1 MITDPV
7 DAVRARFL
15 EGLRMQ
21 RTHDDADAW
30 RAYCPE
36 APTPKQAEFLA
47 CAEFE
52 ALFGG
57 AAGPGKSSG
66 ILMAALLPIATPR
79 YAGLLLRRTYADLS
93 LPGAIMDRA
102 GDWWGGTDARWNDT
116 TKTWTFPSSASVT
129 FGYLQTE
136 RDKYR
141 YQGSELQ
148 FIGFDE
154 LTQFTETMYRY
165 LLSRARRAKGVSV
178 PPRIR
183 STSNP
188 GGIGHAWVRA
198 RFVDPVTRGARVFVP
213 AKLEDN
219 PHLDTSEYERSL
231 AELDPVTRQQLRS
244 GDWDVR
250 PAGGLFDRAS
260 FIVLDEPPDPS
271 AIIARVTRWD
281 FAATEAPDD
290 ADIDATAGAE
300 MCLTRDGLFVITDME
315 HGHWAPA
322 AVEKRVRA
330 RAHANG
336 PGVPVVIPQDPGQ
349 AGKAQVAHYQTN
361 VLPGYPVE
369 GVVETGSKLVRARP
383 FSAAVSNGKVAVVR
397 APWNLALYDE
407 LEAFSGADGGRD
419 DRVDAVAGAYQYLA
433 LAVPPVSAPIYPGVQ
448 LVGGTGGN
456 IMGGG

>member
-7 DAVRARFL
+7 AAVRARFL
-15 EGLRMQ
+15 EGLRYQ

-36 APTPKQAEFLA
+36 TPTTKQAEFLA
-47 CAEFE
+47 CGAFE

-102 GDWWGGTDARWNDT
+102 GDWWGGTDAKWNDK
-116 TKTWTFPSSASVT
+116 TKTWAFPSSASIT

-154 LTQFTETMYRY
+154 LTQFMETMYRY
-165 LLSRARRAKGVSV
+165 LISRARRAKGVAVS
-178 PPRIR
+178 PRIR

-198 RFVDPVTRGARVFVP
+198 RFIDDATRGARTFVP
-213 AKLEDN
+213 ARLEDN
-219 PHLDTSEYERSL
+219 PYLDAAEYERSL
-231 AELDPVTRQQLRS
+231 AELDPITRAQLRT

-250 PAGGLFDRAS
+250 PAGGLFDRAD
-260 FIVLDEPPDPS
+260 FVVLDAPPTDV
-271 AIIARVTRWD
+271 IARVTRWD
-281 FAATEAPDD
+281 FAATEA
-290 ADIDATAGAE
+290 ADGTDTDATVGVD
-300 MCLTRDGLFVITDME
+300 MCLTAGGMYVIENVDRSWK
-315 HGHWAPA
+315 GPA
-322 AVEKRVRA
+322 GVEARVRA
-330 RAHANG
+330 IAHGHG
-336 PGVPVVIPQDPGQ
+336 PAVTVVVPQDPGQ
-349 AGKAQVAHYQTN
+349 AGKAQVAHYKTN
-361 VLPGYPVE
+361 VLPGYDVR
-369 GVVETGSKLVRARP
+369 GIVETGSKLVRARP
-383 FSAAVSNGKVAVVR
+383 LSAAVSNGKVAVVR
-397 APWNLALYDE
+397 APWNPAFFDE
-407 LEAFSGADGGRD
+407 MEGFSGAEGGRD
-419 DRVDAVAGAYQYLA
+419 DQVDAASGAYQHLA
-433 LAVPPVSAPIYPGVQ
+433 IEYGGDSAAPIPPGLS
-448 LVGGTGGN
+448 LVGGTGLRH
-456 IMGGG
+456 GG